1 MPSLIHN
8 SKSNYRRPGSPVD
21 TQNHIV
27 GVSVGERRETRAA
40 TPLVFSNFRSV
51 WQRERLAHVERMH
64 MATPPPPPAP
74 PAPAIPPPLTCI
86 YGKKEG
92 SLYTK
97 VPLASHVTNSPVQS
111 RVEYMSKILHNS
123 QYDLFV
129 NREGRPAVY
138 AQAAVQRL
146 VVFTGGIHTFTC

>member
-21 TQNHIV
+21 TQNRIV

-64 MATPPPPPAP
+64 MATPPPSSCSCYTS
-74 PAPAIPPPLTCI
+74 AIDLHLR
-86 YGKKEG
+86 KEG
-92 SLYTK
+92 GVSL
-97 VPLASHVTNSPVQS
+97 H
-111 RVEYMSKILHNS
+111 
-123 QYDLFV
+123 
-129 NREGRPAVY
+129 
-138 AQAAVQRL
+138 
-146 VVFTGGIHTFTC
+146 